1 MIDRTFCARCSIK
14 HLGQA
19 AIQMHESCLGYP
31 LFVYMA
37 LAHMAEASDELVTM
51 MPDEANEIRNERLKL
66 EDSLRTGV
74 PYAVDF
80 NRLLL
85 LVAEGAMLE
94 ETLTSNTKETDH
106 E

>member
-1 MIDRTFCARCSIK
+1 MKDRPFCARCAIK

-19 AIQMHESCLGYP
+19 AILIKESCMGYP
-31 LFVYMA
+31 LHVYYA
-37 LAHMAEASDELVTM
+37 LAHMSEASDELVAM
-51 MPDEANEIRNERLKL
+51 MPEEANTIRDERLKL

-74 PYAVDF
+74 PYQPDF
-80 NRLLL
+80 DRLML

-94 ETLTSNTKETDH
+94 EITRGETDH